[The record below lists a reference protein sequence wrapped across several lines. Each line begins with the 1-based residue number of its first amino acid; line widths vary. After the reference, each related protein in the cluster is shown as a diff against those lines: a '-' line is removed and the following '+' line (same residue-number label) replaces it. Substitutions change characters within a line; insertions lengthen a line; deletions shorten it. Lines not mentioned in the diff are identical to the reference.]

1 MSLPSHPPLKGERR
15 TVIVYTDGS
24 CLGNPGPGGW
34 AAILC
39 YGEQEKELCGRFRET
54 TNNRMELRAAIEAL
68 NTLKKACYV
77 ELYTDSS
84 YLRDGIT
91 QWMFTW
97 QHNGWRTASK
107 KPVKN
112 QDLWKALLAA
122 QKRHDIAGGVHW
134 NWTKAH
140 AGHLYNERVD
150 RLARD
155 AAMQVTDNDPLDTAR
170 ASDH

>member
-1 MSLPSHPPLKGERR
+1 MGH
-15 TVIVYTDGS
+15 V
-24 CLGNPGPGGW
+24 W
-34 AAILC
+34 AILALAGGPPSC
-39 YGEQEKELCGRFRET
+39 AMVSKRRSYAVASGRRPTIAWNCEQRLKHSIRSRRPATSNSTQTAPICGT
-54 TNNRMELRAAIEAL
+54 ASHKDVYLAA
-68 NTLKKACYV
+68 
-77 ELYTDSS
+77 
-84 YLRDGIT
+84 
-91 QWMFTW
+91 QWMAHCI
-97 QHNGWRTASK
+97 Q